1 MSDDL
6 SQLLNRARAA
16 QHRMDAGPAGPV
28 EIGFDDRVMARIAS
42 GAAPSA
48 SKASKSDSAWTG
60 VWLWRLL
67 SGFAT
72 VSGAIACLTILGEGD
87 KAATDDLVAFCSA
100 GDRAWLLR
108 MID

>member
-28 EIGFDDRVMARIAS
+28 EIGFDDRVMARISS

-48 SKASKSDSAWTG
+48 SNASAPAWNG
-60 VWLWRLL
+60 MWLWRLL